1 MKIEILY
8 QDQDI
13 VVINKPAGL
22 IVNEADTV
30 VGDTIQSWF
39 KTNFLAKTDL
49 TNDQHWRSL
58 VPADFDATFGQ
69 PEDVFELRQGL
80 VHRLDKQT
88 SGVLLLALNP
98 GALVNLLYQFKQHLT
113 EKKYLC
119 LAHGKFTVAK
129 DRIILPMGR
138 SKQNPTKFAIRQD
151 GRLAITDYQVK
162 SFYPSLNLEKMSLL
176 FNQDEEMSLADFK
189 KKSKNYQGFSLLE
202 CWPKTGRTHQIR
214 VHLSAIQHPL
224 VGDRT
229 YVGKKR
235 SKLDPMWC
243 PRHFLHAEQLKFTH
257 PRTQAPMDISA
268 HLSPDLTKVLT
279 YLQEE

>member
-22 IVNEADTV
+22 IVNNADSV
-30 VGDTIQSWF
+30 VGETVQSWF
-39 KTNFLAKTDL
+39 GANFLANPDF
-49 TNDQHWRSL
+49 TNDHWRSL

-98 GALVNLLYQFKQHLT
+98 GALVNLLYQFKHHLT

-119 LAHGKFTVAK
+119 LAHGKFSVPK

-138 SKQNPTKFAIRQD
+138 SKQDPTKFAIREE
-151 GRLAITDYQVK
+151 GRLATTDYQVRD
-162 SFYPSLNLEKMSLL
+162 FYPSLNLEKISAI
-176 FNQDEEMSLADFK
+176 FDQDGALSFAEFK
-189 KKSKNYQGFSLLE
+189 KRTKNYQGFSLLE

-214 VHLSAIQHPL
+214 VHLSAIKHPL

-235 SKLDPMWC
+235 AKLDPIWC
-243 PRHFLHAEQLKFTH
+243 HRHFLHAEQLKFTH
-257 PRTQAPMDISA
+257 PRTKKPMEIKA
-268 HLSPDLTKVLT
+268 GLSPDLTQVLT
-279 YLQEE
+279 YLRRE